1 MKRDKVIVTQSNKLV
16 EASYK
21 MNLTEKRLVCLLA
34 SKIHRND
41 KDFQE
46 YEIRISALADFVGIS
61 GHHVYDQTKHLTKK
75 LMTRVLTLPLPNEPN
90 GIVQVSF
97 LSSAKYQEG
106 TGSVKICFDP
116 NMKPFL
122 LQLRGQFTNYFL
134 KHIARLRSIYSIRI
148 YELLKSYQ
156 RFGRKKFTI
165 EHLRT
170 IFQIPPDQYTQ
181 YNNFKRRIILPAQ
194 KELRNHTDIYFEFEE
209 IKKRRKVDAILFLI
223 YPNIIRKPD
232 GLLSLSAGKQTPE
245 GILRD
250 RLRLAG
256 YTANPDRII
265 KRDGIELVEASL
277 KVALRE
283 MCSAGRAIRNPGGFI
298 AKKLQD
304 KAGHTFLLEKKK
316 AREKADLEEQAKQ
329 DAALVKILETTFE
342 KEKNRKLEELVK
354 NYTKDQKKAF
364 EIWVDDNFPSNEF
377 VKPYKEN
384 GEPKLTY
391 LKSYFIEVV
400 IPEYNDFTEWARK
413 KKGITLRESSTGYRI
428 VEEQRQL
435 F

>member
-194 KELRNHTDIYFEFEE
+194 TELRNHTDIYFEFEE

-223 YPNIIRKPD
+223 YPNINREP
-232 GLLSLSAGKQTPE
+232 GELLSLPAGKQTPE
-245 GILRD
+245 GILKD

-256 YTANPDRII
+256 YTANPDRFI
-265 KRDGIELVEASL
+265 KRDGLELVEASL
-277 KVALRE
+277 DIALKE
-283 MCSAGRAIRNPGGFI
+283 MHSAGKAIRNPGGFI
-298 AKKLQD
+298 AKKLQE
-304 KAGHTFLLEKKK
+304 KAGLAFLLERKK
-316 AREKADLEEQAKQ
+316 AREKADREEQAKQ
-329 DAALVKILETTFE
+329 DSALVSALETTFE
-342 KEKNRKLEELVK
+342 KEKNSKLEELVK
-354 NYTKDQKKAF
+354 NYTAEQNKEFKA
-364 EIWVDDNFPSNEF
+364 WVDGNYPVNEF
-377 VKPYKEN
+377 VTPYKKT
-384 GEPKLTY
+384 GEPKLNY
-391 LKSYFIEVV
+391 LKLYFLDMV
-400 IPEYNDFTEWARK
+400 IPEYNDFTEWAQER
-413 KKGITLRESSTGYRI
+413 KGITLQEGPTGYRI
-428 VEEQRQL
+428 TGEQQQL

>member
-106 TGSVKICFDP
+106 TGSVKLCFDP

-122 LQLRGQFTNYFL
+122 LQLKGQFTNYFL
-134 KHIARLRSIYSIRI
+134 KHIASLRSVYSIRI

-156 RFGRKKFTI
+156 RFGRKEFTI
-165 EHLRT
+165 KFLRN
-170 IFQIPPDQYTQ
+170 IFQISPDQYTQ
-181 YNNFKRRIILPAQ
+181 YNNFKRRIILSAQ
-194 KELRNHTDIYFEFEE
+194 KELRDHTDIYFEFEE

-232 GLLSLSAGKQTPE
+232 GLLSLPAGKQTPE

-277 KVALRE
+277 EVALRE
-283 MCSAGRAIRNPGGFI
+283 MRSVGRAIRNPGGFI

-304 KAGHTFLLEKKK
+304 KAGHAFLLEKKK

-342 KEKNRKLEELVK
+342 KEKNRKLEELIK
-354 NYTKDQKKAF
+354 SCTKEHKKGFKAWF
-364 EIWVDDNFPSNEF
+364 EEKFPSNEF

-391 LKSYFIEVV
+391 LKSYFIDVI
-400 IPEYNDFTEWARK
+400 IPEYNDFTEWARE
-413 KKGITLRESSTGYRI
+413 KKGITLQEGPAGYRI
-428 VEEQRQL
+428 TGEQRHL

>member
-1 MKRDKVIVTQSNKLV
+1 MKKNKVVVSQSNKLI

-21 MNLTEKRLVCLLA
+21 MNLAEKRLVCLLA
-34 SKIHRND
+34 SKIRRDD

-46 YEIRISALADFVGIS
+46 YEIVISSLADFIGIT
-61 GHHVYDQTKHLTKK
+61 GHHIYEQTKQLTKR
-75 LMTRVLTLPLPNEPN
+75 LMTRVLTLPKEPN

-97 LSSAKYQEG
+97 LSSAEYQKG
-106 TGSVKICFDP
+106 SGSVKLCFDP

-122 LQLRGQFTNYFL
+122 LQLKGQFTNYFL

-165 EHLRT
+165 QELKD
-170 IFQIPPDQYTQ
+170 IFQIPSNQYTQ
-181 YNNFKRRIILPAQ
+181 YNHFKERILHPAQ
-194 KELRNHTDIYFEFEE
+194 QELRDNTDIYFEFEE
-209 IKKRRKVDAILFLI
+209 IKKGRKINAILFLI
-223 YPNIIRKPD
+223 HQNINRVPD
-232 GLLSLSAGKQTPE
+232 ESFYLPAGKQTPE

-265 KRDGIELVEASL
+265 KRDGIELVEAGL
-277 KVALRE
+277 DVALRE
-283 MCSAGRAIRNPGGFI
+283 VRSAGKEIRNPGGFI

-304 KAGHTFLLEKKK
+304 KAGLTFLLEKKT
-316 AREKADLEEQAKQ
+316 AREKADREEQAKQ
-329 DAALVKILETTFE
+329 DAVLVRALETTFE

-354 NYTKDQKKAF
+354 NYTEAQKKAF
-364 EIWVDDNFPSNEF
+364 KTWVDDNFPSNEF
-377 VKPYKEN
+377 IKPYKEN

-400 IPEYNDFTEWARK
+400 IPEYNDFTEWARD
-413 KKGITLRESSTGYRI
+413 KKGITLQESPTGYRI

>member
-1 MKRDKVIVTQSNKLV
+1 MKEDKVIVSQSNKLI

-21 MNLTEKRLVCLLA
+21 MTLAEKRLVCLLA
-34 SKIHRND
+34 SKIHRD
-41 KDFQE
+41 DQDFQE
-46 YEIRISALADFVGIS
+46 YEIRISALADFVGIR
-61 GHHVYDQTKHLTKK
+61 GHYIYDQTKQLTKK
-75 LMTRVLTLPLPNEPN
+75 LITRVLILPKKPN

-97 LSSAKYQEG
+97 LSSAEYQEG
-106 TGSVKICFDP
+106 TGSVKLSFDP
-116 NMKPFL
+116 NMKPLL
-122 LQLRGQFTNYFL
+122 LQLKGQFTNYYL
-134 KHIARLRSIYSIRI
+134 KHIGRLRSIYSIRI

-181 YNNFKRRIILPAQ
+181 YNYFKRRVILPSQ
-194 KELRNHTDIYFEFEE
+194 QELRDHTDIYFEFEE
-209 IKKRRKVDAILFLI
+209 IKEGRKVTAILFLI
-223 YPNIIRKPD
+223 HPNINKEPD
-232 GLLSLSAGKQTPE
+232 ESVSLPAGKQTPE

-265 KRDGIELVEASL
+265 KRDGIEIVEASL
-277 KVALRE
+277 DVALRE
-283 MCSAGRAIRNPGGFI
+283 MRSAVKEIRNPGGFV

-304 KAGHTFLLEKKK
+304 KAGLAFLLEKKK
-316 AREKADLEEQAKQ
+316 AGEKADREEQAKQ
-329 DAALVKILETTFE
+329 DAALVEALEITFE

-354 NYTKDQKKAF
+354 NYTEEQKKAF
-364 EIWVDDNFPSNEF
+364 KTWVDDNFPSNEF

-391 LKSYFIEVV
+391 LKSYFIEMI
-400 IPEYNDFTEWARK
+400 IPEYNDFTEWARD
-413 KKGITLRESSTGYRI
+413 KKGITLQESPTGYRI